1 MEPLTKQLP
10 KNILTALTSDYCTK
24 HKNAYGEEIKVQ
36 MMDMSK
42 YGMGVICPQCE
53 LDKENAKVVKGIT
66 DEAIERERNKRKNT
80 LYYRSLFR
88 DKTIKDAGFRNYEA
102 KTDEEYRNLHLAKQA
117 VAHYKAEKIFTTL
130 FQGKTG
136 AGKSHLAMAILR
148 NLNETLQD
156 VECAFINVRSMIME
170 IKDTWHNEDNPH
182 TALYFVDLLSR
193 VDFLVLD
200 DLGNESADDKANK
213 TVLEVLTEV
222 LESRQDKATIITT
235 NCTREQLEKIYTK
248 ALISRTL
255 KNTAVIKFEH
265 TDDKRIKQYDLDSP
279 I

>member
-1 MEPLTKQLP
+1 MHQITKELQS
-10 KNILTALTSDYCTK
+10 NILTALTSNECLK
-24 HKNAYGEEIKVQ
+24 HGKPMP
-36 MMDMSK
+36 MMMID
-42 YGMGVICPQCE
+42 GIEVCPKCE
-53 LDKENAKVVKGIT
+53 LEKEDAKFRKKLS

-88 DKTIKDAGFRNYEA
+88 DQTINDAGFRNYEA
-102 KTDEEYRNLHLAKQA
+102 KTDEEYKNLHLAKQA

-136 AGKSHLAMAILR
+136 VGKSHLAMAILR
-148 NLNETLQD
+148 NLNETLTD

-182 TALYFVDLLSR
+182 TALYFADLLSR
-193 VDFLVLD
+193 VNFLVLD

-222 LESRQDKATIITT
+222 LESRQGKATIITT
-235 NCTREQLEKIYTK
+235 NCTRNQLEKIYTR

-255 KNTAVIKFEH
+255 KNAAIIKFDYTE
-265 TDDKRIKQYDLDSP
+265 DKRIKPFDLESP